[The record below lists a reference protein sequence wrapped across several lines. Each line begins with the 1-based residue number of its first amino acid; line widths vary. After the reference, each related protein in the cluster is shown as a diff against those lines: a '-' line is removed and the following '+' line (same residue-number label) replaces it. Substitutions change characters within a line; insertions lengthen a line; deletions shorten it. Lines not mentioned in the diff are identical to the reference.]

1 MTLVRLLCG
10 AALALGL
17 VASPATAQEG
27 DVLAPARA
35 GQLQCFEPNV
45 AAKTCQSLG
54 GYTFHANGGID
65 NIAEILLM
73 PSPVIVMRASGPV
86 TVENNAICGPLRAED
101 IQNATFTIDG
111 VAANAEE
118 AAQLKAAMT
127 QQLAPMFGVQ
137 NCLTLTPD
145 GEGFRAESTVAGAP
159 RPELTQRAIWVGAS
173 DGWRVAP

>member
-1 MTLVRLLCG
+1 MLVRLMSC

-17 VASPATAQEG
+17 MTSPAVAQTG

-54 GYTFHANGGID
+54 SFVFHADGSID
-65 NIAEILLM
+65 NVAEIVLM

-101 IQNATFTIDG
+101 I
-111 VAANAEE
+111 ANASFTLNGAAASAEE
-118 AAQLKAAMT
+118 TAQLRGAMS
-127 QQLAPMFGVQ
+127 QQLAPLFGVQ
-137 NCLTLTPD
+137 NCVTLTPD
-145 GEGFRAESTVAGAP
+145 GDGLRAESTIGGTP
-159 RPELTQRAIWVGAS
+159 RPEIAQRAIWVAA
-173 DGWRVAP
+173 DAGWRVAP

>member
-1 MTLVRLLCG
+1 MLVRVMGG

-17 VASPATAQEG
+17 MVAPVSAQDG
-27 DVLAPARA
+27 DVLAPART

-65 NIAEILLM
+65 NTAEILLA
-73 PSPVIVMRASGPV
+73 PSPVIIMRATGPV

-101 IQNATFTIDG
+101 IDNATFTING
-111 VAANAEE
+111 APAGEPEAAN
-118 AAQLKAAMT
+118 LRAAMR
-127 QQLAPMFGVQ
+127 QQLAPLIGVQ
-137 NCLTLTPD
+137 TCVSLTQ
-145 GEGFRAESTVAGAP
+145 EGDIFRTNSTIAGTL
-159 RPELTQRAIWVGAS
+159 RPELAQRMIWVGAN